1 MSKKVQPVV
10 ETKAPVA
17 PKPQKPVPPV
27 APVDKPVP
35 PVAPVD
41 KKVPPV
47 APSVEKPVPPLV
59 PADKPVPPVAPVEK
73 PVPPEAPPAKHHAKK
88 PESPEYVAP
97 LGPPVFDLFN
107 VSPELDP
114 AITARQYQAINKK
127 ASNRESI
134 NSIVHRINICID
146 SHSYAR
152 R

>member
-17 PKPQKPVPPV
+17 PKPQKTVPPV
-27 APVDKPVP
+27 VPV
-35 PVAPVD
+35 
-41 KKVPPV
+41 
-47 APSVEKPVPPLV
+47 
-59 PADKPVPPVAPVEK
+59 DKPVPPVAPVEK

-134 NSIVHRINICID
+134 NNIVHRINICID